1 MIRYI
6 AQKNDD
12 GKPVERLLLSRYKIE
27 RNGFYKALR
36 KRDVKINGKRISEN
50 TVVREGDIIEAYIPF
65 KQDAEKGYKILYQN
79 EYLLI
84 VDKKQGIPVTEDRNH
99 EFSLLDRLSRD
110 FGQEFTLCH
119 RIDRNTGGIVVLSK
133 RKEYADTIKNALNT
147 RCCEKIYHCLVSGN
161 AASLVGIQ
169 KAWHFKDRAKNR
181 VYIYA
186 APRKYAKEI
195 LTEIKSVEY
204 DSQSNT
210 SVLEI
215 SLITGRTHQI
225 RAHLAFLGFPIL
237 GDGKYGSNAV
247 NEKYGYRYQ
256 ALWACA
262 LIPRRMDAQLARIF
276 PDRAITTIP
285 AYE

>member
-1 MIRYI
+1 M
-6 AQKNDD
+6 
-12 GKPVERLLLSRYKIE
+12 
-27 RNGFYKALR
+27 
-36 KRDVKINGKRISEN
+36 
-50 TVVREGDIIEAYIPF
+50 
-65 KQDAEKGYKILYQN
+65 
-79 EYLLI
+79 
-84 VDKKQGIPVTEDRNH
+84 
-99 EFSLLDRLSRD
+99 
-110 FGQEFTLCH
+110 
-119 RIDRNTGGIVVLSK
+119 
-133 RKEYADTIKNALNT
+133 
-147 RCCEKIYHCLVSGN
+147 
-161 AASLVGIQ
+161 
-169 KAWHFKDRAKNR
+169 
-181 VYIYA
+181 YIYA

>member
-1 MIRYI
+1 M
-6 AQKNDD
+6 
-12 GKPVERLLLSRYKIE
+12 
-27 RNGFYKALR
+27 
-36 KRDVKINGKRISEN
+36 
-50 TVVREGDIIEAYIPF
+50 
-65 KQDAEKGYKILYQN
+65 
-79 EYLLI
+79 
-84 VDKKQGIPVTEDRNH
+84 DKKQGIPVTEDRNH

-161 AASLVGIQ
+161 AARLVGIQ

-262 LIPRRMDAQLARIF
+262 LIPRRMDAQLAASFQIER
-276 PDRAITTIP
+276 
-285 AYE
+285 